1 LACGGSA
8 GEAVAYYI
16 ILERACH
23 TQLLADAAAA
33 NGVAKKYVSEEVAK
47 YTKNLQKSSGIMYMQ
62 FIPEYEMVLKESK
75 GDFLE

>member
-1 LACGGSA
+1 M

-16 ILERACH
+16 ILEPACQ

-33 NGVAKKYVSEEVAK
+33 NGVQKKYVSEEAAR
-47 YTKNLQKSSGIMYMQ
+47 YTKNLQRSPGILYMQ

-75 GDFLE
+75 GDFLV

>member
-1 LACGGSA
+1 M

-33 NGVAKKYVSEEVAK
+33 NGVPKKYVSEEAAK
-47 YTKNLQKSSGIMYMQ
+47 YTKDLQKSPGILYMQ
-62 FIPEYEMVLKESK
+62 FVPEYEMVLKETK
-75 GDFLE
+75 GDFLV

>member
-1 LACGGSA
+1 MTCGGSV

-33 NGVAKKYVSEEVAK
+33 NGVPKKYVSEEAAK
-47 YTKNLQKSSGIMYMQ
+47 YTKDLQKSPGILYMQ
-62 FIPEYEMVLKESK
+62 FVPEYEMVLKETK
-75 GDFLE
+75 GDFLQ